1 MRKHFHLISPQP
13 PSPRSW
19 LNVTVET
26 AGKQRCLCWVF
37 TRHTP
42 AQTRDQREGWW
53 PVQRERRWEQHCCG
67 FSFLWT
73 HHIQKLKL
81 FFFVVCLLDSFSLR
95 FKQIKLFFSFSFLTS
110 AAHRVKLQLKRF
122 LIWKYFA
129 QFAPEMYFIKRVLVG
144 LLVTQQNS
152 FYLLFYLWIQIILKA
167 VISECLSRLS
177 D

>member
-53 PVQRERRWEQHCCG
+53 PLQREREDG
-67 FSFLWT
+67 NNTAADFPFYE
-73 HHIQKLKL
+73 HIT
-81 FFFVVCLLDSFSLR
+81 
-95 FKQIKLFFSFSFLTS
+95 FKS
-110 AAHRVKLQLKRF
+110 
-122 LIWKYFA
+122 
-129 QFAPEMYFIKRVLVG
+129 
-144 LLVTQQNS
+144 
-152 FYLLFYLWIQIILKA
+152 
-167 VISECLSRLS
+167 
-177 D
+177 